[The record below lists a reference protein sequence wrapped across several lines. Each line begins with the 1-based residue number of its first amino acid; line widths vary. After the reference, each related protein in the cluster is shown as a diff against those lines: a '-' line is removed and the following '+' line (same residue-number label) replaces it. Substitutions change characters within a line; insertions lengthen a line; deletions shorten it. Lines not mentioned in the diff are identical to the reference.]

1 MSVEKRVRFIR
12 NFTVEPIEL
21 LLKRELASSDI
32 LPSCQ
37 FGGFATAEA
46 EVTAL
51 VDASSD
57 EMIVLALGLEVS
69 SPDFGH
75 DNWDVEA
82 ACNRLL
88 LLAREA
94 AARSSGPL
102 VLNTVLG
109 PLYSLHGGAGIEGQ
123 RSVEAEVDACN
134 LAIRELTASDPAR
147 IVLADWTLY
156 ARQLGEAGTYDRRF
170 WYTNGAPF
178 SRGFL
183 ARYARDIAAPLRL
196 VAGKVR
202 KCLVLDCDNT
212 LWGGVI
218 GEDGLEGIQLS
229 EDTLPGAYYRAF
241 QRSLLDLH
249 ARGIAIALASK
260 NNEADVMEVLDQH
273 PHMLLRREHLAAWRI
288 NWEDKP
294 ASLVAIAAELN
305 LGLDAIV
312 FVDDNPLECELV
324 ARALPHVQVLQAP
337 EGEGLVTLLQRCNP
351 FEAQSVTSAD
361 RLRNDSYRENRERTQ
376 LSSEVG
382 NLDAYKREIGTRLRV
397 RRAGDADT
405 TRVVQLLQRTNQFN
419 LTTRRYDAGQVQAMQ
434 ADRDVL
440 LVCAELRDRFG
451 DLGLIGVAVVR
462 RIGPRA
468 MIDSMLMS
476 CRALGRDAELAFA
489 GALFALIRSEWS
501 SRWIEAEY
509 VASAKNGMVAEFWPR
524 AGLGR
529 VSDAGDGVARFR
541 VAADASSLDTIAPDF
556 VTLVT
561 EP

>member
-21 LLKRELASSDI
+21 LLKRELVSSDI
-32 LPSCQ
+32 LPSCE

-46 EVTAL
+46 DVAAL
-51 VDASSD
+51 VGAPSD
-57 EMIVLALGLEVS
+57 QMIVLALGLEVS

-75 DNWDVEA
+75 TNWDAAA
-82 ACNRLL
+82 ACKRLL

-94 AARSSGPL
+94 AARSRGPL
-102 VLNTVLG
+102 VLNTLLA
-109 PLYSLHGGAGIEGQ
+109 PLYNLHGGAGIEGQ

-134 LAIRELTASDPAR
+134 LAIRELATSDPAR
-147 IVLADWTLY
+147 ITLADWTQY

-178 SRGFL
+178 ARGFL
-183 ARYARDIAAPLRL
+183 ARYARDIALPLRL
-196 VAGKVR
+196 AVGNVR

-212 LWGGVI
+212 LWGGLV

-241 QRSLLDLH
+241 QRSVLDLH

-260 NNEADVMEVLDQH
+260 NNEADVMEVLDHH
-273 PHMLLRREHLAAWRI
+273 PHMLLKREHLAAWRI

-294 ASLVAIAAELN
+294 ASLAAIAAELN

-337 EGEGLVTLLQRCNP
+337 EGEKLVTLLQRNNP
-351 FEAQSVTSAD
+351 FEAQSVTPAD

-382 NLDAYKREIGTRLRV
+382 NLDAYKREIGTRLLV

-405 TRVVQLLQRTNQFN
+405 ARVAQLLQRTNQFN
-419 LTTRRYDAGQVQAMQ
+419 LTTRRYDVGQVQAMQ
-434 ADRDVL
+434 ADDDVL
-440 LVCAELRDRFG
+440 LVCAELCDRFG
-451 DLGLIGVAVVR
+451 DLGLIGVAIAR
-462 RIGPRA
+462 RTDPRA

-489 GALFALIRSEWS
+489 GALFALIRSEWG

-509 VASAKNGMVAEFWPR
+509 VASAKNEMVAEFWAR

-529 VSDAGDGVARFR
+529 VPDAGDGLVRFR
-541 VAADASSLDTIAPDF
+541 VAADAPSLATIIPDF
-556 VTLVT
+556 VTLVM